1 MAERKSTKSTKSTT
15 RSKSAKSTT
24 STAQALTAQVNQEIQ
39 TPETAGGFL
48 DLPNEIS
55 VTVPDFGAMI
65 GGDLGNPE
73 SFAID
78 PLTDAERERDAKIY
92 REKQNRI
99 DNYIDGAKTVGKVVT
114 LGKELANVDRG
125 IADYH
130 KVLATTAKTRGEGM
144 KIAQE
149 AGTAY
154 QEYLQAA
161 ARYQQATGMTPLVQS
176 ELDAEL
182 DTKRVNLLE
191 AQSQLKEEID
201 AFSAR
206 YPDIN
211 IDDIRARN
219 AKPALPGS

>member
-1 MAERKSTKSTKSTT
+1 MPARKSTKSTKSST

-24 STAQALTAQVNQEIQ
+24 STAQALTTQVNQEIQ
-39 TPETAGGFL
+39 APETAGGYL
-48 DLPNEIS
+48 DLPSEIS

-65 GGDLGNPE
+65 GDDLGNPE
-73 SFAID
+73 SFAIT

-99 DNYIDGAKTVGKVVT
+99 DNYIDGAKTIGKVVS
-114 LGKELANVDRG
+114 LGKELANTDKG
-125 IADYH
+125 IAEYH
-130 KVLATTAKTRGEGM
+130 KTLATTTKIRGEGL
-144 KIAQE
+144 KTAQE

-161 ARYQQATGMTPLVQS
+161 ARYQQAMGMTPLVES

-182 DTKRVNLLE
+182 DEKRIEVLE
-191 AQSQLKEEID
+191 AQSQLKEDID
-201 AFSAR
+201 SFAAR

>member
-1 MAERKSTKSTKSTT
+1 
-15 RSKSAKSTT
+15 
-24 STAQALTAQVNQEIQ
+24 
-39 TPETAGGFL
+39 
-48 DLPNEIS
+48 
-55 VTVPDFGAMI
+55 MI

-73 SFAID
+73 TFAID
-78 PLTDAERERDAKIY
+78 PLTDAERERDAKAY

-99 DNYIDGAKTVGKVVT
+99 DNYIDGAKTVGKIVT
-114 LGKELANVDRG
+114 LGKEFANVDKG
-125 IADYH
+125 IAEYH
-130 KVLATTAKTRGEGM
+130 KILATTAKTRGEGM
-144 KIAQE
+144 KIAQG

-176 ELDAEL
+176 QLDAEL
-182 DTKRVNLLE
+182 DAKRVNLLE
-191 AQSQLKEEID
+191 AQSQLIEEID
-201 AFSAR
+201 AFSAQ